1 MKEVILSADIGTT
14 SLKAGF
20 ITAIGEVVSVLTI
33 PFIKNHADEIAA
45 EWITAFENVKTK
57 LTNENPDYK
66 IKGIAV
72 SGNGPTLVSENG
84 ITLPWNK
91 TGAEK
96 LDISSIFIPRIKL
109 FQREY
114 AQEFEKSQLLFSGPE
129 YFIWKLTGTAATI
142 LPEER
147 YLKAYWTNEDL
158 QKYNLP
164 VEKMPEFVELGHNFG
179 KTKDNIPVIGIG
191 PDFIAGLIGTDT
203 IEAGRLCDRCGSSEG
218 FNFCVDKEIYAEG
231 MRTLPSVKKGLWN
244 ISVLIPE
251 SGKLNENIRLE
262 KVKQA
267 IEKLRTL
274 ANENGIA
281 FPTKMTVTG
290 GQAKNT
296 VYLQKK
302 AEVLQMELISKNCPD
317 AELLGDAKIG
327 WERI

>member
-1 MKEVILSADIGTT
+1 MKEVILSVDIGTT

-20 ITAIGEVVSVLTI
+20 ITADGGVVSILTI
-33 PFIKNHADEIAA
+33 PFKKNKADEIAA
-45 EWITAFENVKTK
+45 EWMTAFEKAKTK
-57 LTNENPDYK
+57 LTNENPDYQ

-72 SGNGPTLVSENG
+72 SGNGPTIVSENG
-84 ITLPWNK
+84 ITLKWNEP
-91 TGAEK
+91 GAEK
-96 LDISSIFIPRIKL
+96 LDIPSIFIPRILL
-109 FQREY
+109 FKREY
-114 AQEFEKSQLLFSGPE
+114 AQEFKKSKFLFSGPE

-147 YLKAYWTNEDL
+147 YLKAYWTDEDL

-164 VEKMPEFVELGHNFG
+164 VEKMPEFVELGYNFG
-179 KTKDNIPVIGIG
+179 KTDDDIPVFGIG

-203 IEAGRLCDRCGSSEG
+203 VEAGRLCDRCGSSEG

-231 MRTLPSVKKGLWN
+231 VRTLPSVKKGLWN
-244 ISVLIPE
+244 VSVLIPE
-251 SGKLNENIRLE
+251 SSKLNENIRLE

-267 IEKLRTL
+267 VEKLRTL
-274 ANENGIA
+274 ATENGIE
-281 FPTKMTVTG
+281 FPKKMTVTG